1 MTARPRLHT
10 GIVKEI
16 VTQVL
21 KNPHLIDDCLGLI
34 TTSLP
39 ARSGLAMQ
47 MLHSLATSMTGRNRR
62 EVQGARLNP
71 LGLFLTPLGLF
82 LRTSI
87 PLIWRILSAFLR
99 A

>member
-47 MLHSLATSMTGRNRR
+47 MLHSLECEPHESDRQAKNEASM
-62 EVQGARLNP
+62 VKAC
-71 LGLFLTPLGLF
+71 
-82 LRTSI
+82 
-87 PLIWRILSAFLR
+87 
-99 A
+99 